1 MFAII
6 LNRYDGEMMER
17 MKMDRRRLE
26 HAHFC
31 YAMLNVAGWYKGFA
45 VKNVLFTSDQ
55 ATYLCIYML
64 YNIYKAKIYLNRF
77 FWTT

>member
-6 LNRYDGEMMER
+6 LNRYDGEMMES

-55 ATYLCIYML
+55 ATFYVYTCC
-64 YNIYKAKIYLNRF
+64 
-77 FWTT
+77 TTFTKPKSI